1 MNSFITSIGTAV
13 PEYQYSLE
21 SFIAWAE
28 STHQLPVSK
37 RKLQFL
43 AKDAG
48 IDTKHTVVDDF
59 SYNGEGSLYQWNS
72 EGYTD
77 PLTTKRLE
85 NFLPLA
91 TKLGVKAAEDC
102 LKSRGIETSDITH
115 VIAVS
120 CTGIQAPGLE
130 IALHKALALSNQVER
145 MAVNFLGCYA
155 AFHAFKMADYICRA
169 NPSSKVLIVSV
180 ELCSLHFRNDDTND
194 NLLST
199 ILFSDGAAA
208 AIVEGKKPHKRT
220 SFQWRTFHSALIR
233 EGESDMGWH
242 IGNGG
247 FEMTL
252 SSRVSQHIGNHIRTV
267 YQELLDKCA
276 INATDVKGYAIHPGG
291 KNILRAFA
299 DAIGCGEHDL
309 HPSFDVM
316 RRYGNMSSATIMF
329 VLKDILHGDYPDGHY
344 YSAAFG
350 PGLTVESGMFV
361 RS

>member
-1 MNSFITSIGTAV
+1 MSSFITSIGTAV
-13 PEYQYSLE
+13 PEHQYTLE

-28 STHQLPVSK
+28 ATHQSPVSK

-59 SYNGEGSLYQWNS
+59 SYNGQGNLYRWNG
-72 EGYTD
+72 EGYAD
-77 PLTTKRLE
+77 PQTTKRLE

-91 TKLGVKAAEDC
+91 TKLGVAAVKEC
-102 LKSRGIETSDITH
+102 LNSRNLETSDITH
-115 VIAVS
+115 IIAVS
-120 CTGIQAPGLE
+120 CTGVQAPGLE
-130 IALHKALALSNQVER
+130 VALHKALGLSSQVER
-145 MAVNFLGCYA
+145 MAVNFMGCYA

-208 AIVEGKKPHKRT
+208 AIVEGEKPKNIP
-220 SFQWRTFHSALIR
+220 SFQWRAFHSALIL
-233 EGESDMGWH
+233 EGENDMGWH

-247 FEMTL
+247 FEMIL
-252 SSRVSQHIGNHIRTV
+252 SSRIPQHIGNHIHTAYR
-267 YQELLDKCA
+267 ELLGKCTVSA
-276 INATDVKGYAIHPGG
+276 SDVKGYAIHPGG

-299 DAIGCGEHDL
+299 DAIGCGEDDL
-309 HPSFDVM
+309 HVSFDVM
-316 RRYGNMSSATIMF
+316 RRYGNMSSATILF
-329 VLKDILHGDYPDGHY
+329 VLKDILHGDHPDGHY